1 MNKQYIDIYHNVHI
15 YYTIHYT
22 YFDQVY
28 EYYYIINRLHTILK
42 KILNI
47 IILAAQAAGSWPRTD
62 IELMH

>member
-22 YFDQVY
+22 YFYHVY